1 MHRKGEVQEVLPGS
15 ESRASETQIYQAY
28 QGEPVRPRHG
38 GYGGT
43 RYESQ
48 GSQTCNECE
57 RASAPVHMQFTPIG
71 QAHRQSES
79 LVVPMKHINKYV
91 KGRGGHI
98 INFSRA
104 TLEMCTGDT
113 LLEGGKQC

>member
-1 MHRKGEVQEVLPGS
+1 V
-15 ESRASETQIYQAY
+15 TQIYQAY
-28 QGEPVRPRHG
+28 QGEPVRPRRG
-38 GYGGT
+38 GYGVA

-48 GSQTCNECE
+48 VSQT
-57 RASAPVHMQFTPIG
+57 AY
-71 QAHRQSES
+71 RQSES
-79 LVVPMKHINKYV
+79 LIVPMKHINKYV

-113 LLEGGKQC
+113 LLEGEKQC